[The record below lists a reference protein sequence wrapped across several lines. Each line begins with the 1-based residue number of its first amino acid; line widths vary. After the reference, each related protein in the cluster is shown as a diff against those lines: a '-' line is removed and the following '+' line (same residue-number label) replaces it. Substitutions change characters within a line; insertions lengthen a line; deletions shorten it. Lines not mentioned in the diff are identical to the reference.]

1 MNWKQ
6 YEKEIF
12 EIFSEAYPEAE
23 IKFDQK
29 IVGRYSKV
37 ERQIDVLVEGRV
49 AGRKIRII
57 IDGKLYSE
65 KIDVKGVEN
74 FIPMIADVKADQ
86 GILITSKGYTS
97 AAINTAYY
105 GPTEVELDILS
116 FEELKQFQGFGGFPY
131 NGKHGA
137 MMPAPFGWI
146 IDVTKRDFTIA
157 TLYQRGKTFAEAQEG
172 GEWMYVN
179 LVGYNDDVP
188 DLDALIKL
196 QEEDTL
202 AHHPKATFDYSLSF
216 KRSDGK
222 EIRIRKIEREELPFQ
237 EYTGFID
244 FENFVFFIVLFTPIE
259 LSDKNIR
266 KLEYLLER
274 TLPIDVNLDSVS
286 ATKIATLKHLI
297 EKTDENEEKAN
308 LYIAMAQIHIDM
320 DKPKEAII
328 CLNKS
333 IDIEPANLGAKL
345 GLLNLQFETDEMPQ
359 LMNDLFNLDPGNPE
373 IGSSLIGVAIS
384 NDGGKELINFFEEKI
399 KEHAE
404 NDEVIASIYFSLG
417 ELFYNL
423 EDDDKAL
430 ENFNK
435 SESIFTAKW
444 PNHQAL
450 EAISK
455 IKDELSK

>member
-1 MNWKQ
+1 MNWRQ

-12 EIFSEAYPEAE
+12 EIFSKAYPEAE
-23 IKFDQK
+23 VKFDQK

-74 FIPMIADVKADQ
+74 FIPMIADVRADQ
-86 GILITSKGYTS
+86 GILITSKGYTP

-131 NGKHGA
+131 NGKYGA
-137 MMPAPFGWI
+137 MIPAPFGWI
-146 IDVTKRDFTIA
+146 IDGTKRDFTIA
-157 TLYQRGKTFAEAQEG
+157 TLYQRGKKLEEAQEG

-179 LVGYNDDVP
+179 LVGYDDEIP
-188 DLDALIKL
+188 DIETVIKI

-202 AHHPKATFDYSLSF
+202 AHHPTATFDYSLSF
-216 KRSDGK
+216 KRSDDK

-244 FENFVFFIVLFTPIE
+244 FEDFVFYIVIFTPIE

-274 TLPIDVNLDSVS
+274 TQPMYVDLESV
-286 ATKIATLKHLI
+286 AKTEIATLKHRI
-297 EKTDENEEKAN
+297 EKTDSDEEKAN
-308 LYIAMAQIHIDM
+308 LYIAMAEIHIDM
-320 DKPKEAII
+320 DRPNEARI

-333 IDIEPANLGAKL
+333 IDIEPANFVAKL
-345 GLLNLQFETDEMPQ
+345 GLLDLQFKTDERPQ
-359 LMNDLFNLDPGNPE
+359 LMNDVFNLDPGNPE
-373 IGSSLIGVAIS
+373 IGNSLIGIAIS
-384 NDGGKELINFFEEKI
+384 NEGGKELINFFEEKI
-399 KEHAE
+399 KEHSD
-404 NDEVIASIYFSLG
+404 NDEILASIHFSLG
-417 ELFYNL
+417 NLFYNL
-423 EDDDKAL
+423 DDDNKAL

-435 SESIFTAKW
+435 SESIFNDKF
-444 PNHQAL
+444 PDHQAL

-455 IKDELSK
+455 IKDQIKT